1 MSRSNWK
8 GPYLDQT
15 IVKKNKNVIHP
26 IKIRPLAESIRGP
39 GFNSVDGINVN
50 GVKTSYRGFCLVDQV
65 KTQNFLSGINLTST
79 KWPTFNQHKNSSRIG
94 SIFYKSRLSNNLDIS
109 IPSWKVNSP
118 INRNAIIFPLLCG
131 NTYKISAGNKIV
143 DLNIHEELV
152 GHRFGEFAWTKKIPD
167 FKNKRKK
174 KKNVVKKK

>member
-15 IVKKNKNVIHP
+15 IVKKNKKVIHP
-26 IKIRPLAESIRGP
+26 IKNRSFVEG
-39 GFNSVDGINVN
+39 
-50 GVKTSYRGFCLVDQV
+50 
-65 KTQNFLSGINLTST
+65 SGIYSINSTST
-79 KWPTFNQHKNSSRIG
+79 RWPTFNQQKNSSRIG
-94 SIFYKSRLSNNLDIS
+94 SIFYKSKLSNNQDIP
-109 IPSWKVNSP
+109 ILSWKDNSS

-131 NTYKISAGNKIV
+131 NTYKISAGNRIV